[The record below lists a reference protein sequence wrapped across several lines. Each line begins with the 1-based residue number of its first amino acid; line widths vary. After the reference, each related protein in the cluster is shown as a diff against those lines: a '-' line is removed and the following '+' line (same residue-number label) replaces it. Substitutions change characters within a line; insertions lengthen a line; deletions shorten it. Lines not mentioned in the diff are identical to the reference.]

1 MASIGGSGDGAAPLS
16 PQDKR
21 MYEQEYKQGVD
32 LFQRSLG
39 EYEKADEMYKKEAFK
54 DVMTQAMQILNET
67 ARELKRTDLST
78 QNKKISQDFM
88 AYQDHE
94 SDAAKNQLL
103 QDLSQAKRKV

>member
-39 EYEKADEMYKKEAFK
+39 EYEKADEMYKK
-54 DVMTQAMQILNET
+54 
-67 ARELKRTDLST
+67 
-78 QNKKISQDFM
+78 
-88 AYQDHE
+88 
-94 SDAAKNQLL
+94 
-103 QDLSQAKRKV
+103 